1 MFCVGNLT
9 GYPAG
14 DLEYLFLEGIGEV
27 LQYGVYFAMILFIA
41 FLIRKMGN
49 SLKYMVAGI
58 TAAAGLYYLAVGSV
72 KAECLMSVM
81 FALMLVLVISIC
93 GIVTFDFPSLLLMFT
108 TFLFPQRFFNS
119 SFGLFGYGVIYLVI
133 WLVIMSFSGLQNSK
147 GGRSF
152 MAQYVLFIGLSF
164 AAFLYKSIED
174 INFSAY
180 RFFHIIGRGAFVLFE
195 MGLVFFFAAAAFVL
209 KKKAGVRIQTL
220 MVIDRKYPNMKRW
233 IAGLEM
239 GTMAVIMLLPIPFVL
254 TRTVSDTLQNAL
266 AILDILLLIM
276 QMLYIVLIYKITDY
290 RHTAQFADSEK
301 EYYSSL
307 NQNLENIQDLR
318 HDIKNIFLTMSAYV
332 ERSTDIEMKDFYRD
346 RICPLIEGEIEHN
359 TIFSKLCQIPS
370 EELRA
375 FLYMKCMQASQRGIA
390 VKLSVQVK
398 QDEFGYGMELVDL
411 TRILG
416 ILLDNSIEECENGRD
431 AFIPAGNE
439 PSGCEADIWQMPRGS
454 DTPLQATGHWIE
466 IDIRTQRG
474 RVSYS
479 IKNSIRKGHD
489 FGHMIEQKSD
499 KSGHKG
505 RGLKIIRNI
514 LEGYPNI
521 TLNTL
526 VDKEIFRQ
534 TLNLIL

>member
-1 MFCVGNLT
+1 MFDVGNLP
-9 GYPAG
+9 GYPQG
-14 DLEYLFLEGIGEV
+14 SLEQLFLEGIEEV
-27 LQYGVYFAMILFIA
+27 LQYSVYFVIILFIA
-41 FLIRKMGN
+41 LLIRKMRN
-49 SLKYMVAGI
+49 SLKYMAAGI
-58 TAAAGLYYLAVGSV
+58 TVTIGLCYLAMESV
-72 KAECLMSVM
+72 KTECMMSVM
-81 FALMLVLVISIC
+81 FALMLVLIIFIS
-93 GIVTFDFPSLLLMFT
+93 GIVTFDFPFLLLMFT
-108 TFLFPQRFFNS
+108 AFLFPQRFFNS

-133 WLVIMSFSGLQNSK
+133 WLVLMPFSKLQ
-147 GGRSF
+147 GRQENRGY
-152 MAQYVLFIGLSF
+152 MAQYVLFICLSL
-164 AAFLYKSIED
+164 AAFLYKSMED
-174 INFSAY
+174 INFTAY
-180 RFFHIIGRGAFVLFE
+180 RHFHSISREEFVLFE
-195 MGLVFFFAAAAFVL
+195 IGLVFFFVVVVFVI
-209 KKKAGVRIQTL
+209 KKKAGVRIQML
-220 MVIDRKYPNMKRW
+220 IVIDRKYPDMKKW
-233 IAGLEM
+233 IAGLEL

-254 TRTVSDTLQNAL
+254 TRSVSDTLQNAL
-266 AILDILLLIM
+266 AILDISLLIM
-276 QMLYIVLIYKITDY
+276 QMLYIVLLYKITDY
-290 RHTAQFADSEK
+290 RQTMQFADSEK

-332 ERSTDIEMKDFYRD
+332 ERSTDMEMKEFYRD
-346 RICPLIEGEIEHN
+346 RICPLMEGEIEQN
-359 TIFSKLCQIPS
+359 SIFSKLCQIPS

-375 FLYMKCMQASQRGIA
+375 FLYMKCMQAFKRGIT

-416 ILLDNSIEECENGRD
+416 ILLDNSIEECENGWD
-431 AFIPAGNE
+431 AEGY
-439 PSGCEADIWQMPRGS
+439 
-454 DTPLQATGHWIE
+454 WIE
-466 IDIRTQRG
+466 ISIRTQRG

-526 VDKEIFRQ
+526 MDKEIFHQ
-534 TLNLIL
+534 TLNLVL

>member
-1 MFCVGNLT
+1 MFDVGDLP
-9 GYPAG
+9 GYPEG
-14 DLEYLFLEGIGEV
+14 SLDQLFLEGIEEV
-27 LQYGVYFAMILFIA
+27 LQYSAYFVMILFIA
-41 FLIRKMGN
+41 LFIRKMKN
-49 SLKYMVAGI
+49 SLKYMAAGI
-58 TAAAGLYYLAVGSV
+58 TAIAGLCYLAMESV

-81 FALMLVLVISIC
+81 FAFMLVLIIFMS
-93 GIVTFDFPSLLLMFT
+93 GIVTFDFPLLLLMFT
-108 TFLFPQRFFNS
+108 AFLFPQRFFNS

-133 WLVIMSFSGLQNSK
+133 WLVLMSFSKLQ
-147 GGRSF
+147 GRRESRGY
-152 MAQYVLFIGLSF
+152 MAQYVLFTCLVL
-164 AAFLYKSIED
+164 AAFLYKSMED
-174 INFSAY
+174 MIFTAY
-180 RFFHIIGRGAFVLFE
+180 RYFHRIGREGFVLFE
-195 MGLVFFFAAAAFVL
+195 TGLVFFFAVAAFVL
-209 KKKAGVRIQTL
+209 KRKAGAGIQKL
-220 MVIDRKYPNMKRW
+220 IVIDRKYPDMKKW
-233 IAGLEM
+233 IMGLEI

-266 AILDILLLIM
+266 AILDISLLMM
-276 QMLYIVLIYKITDY
+276 QMLYLVLLYKITDY
-290 RHTAQFADSEK
+290 RHTMQFADSEK

-332 ERSTDIEMKDFYRD
+332 ERSTDTEMKEFYRD
-346 RICPLIEGEIEHN
+346 RICPLMEGEIEQN

-375 FLYMKCMQASQRGIA
+375 FLYMKCMQASKRGIT

-416 ILLDNSIEECENGRD
+416 ILLDNSIEECENGQD
-431 AFIPAGNE
+431 AEGY
-439 PSGCEADIWQMPRGS
+439 
-454 DTPLQATGHWIE
+454 WIE
-466 IDIRTQRG
+466 ISIRTQRG

-489 FGHMIEQKSD
+489 FGHLIAQKSD

-526 VDKEIFRQ
+526 VDREMFQQ
-534 TLNLIL
+534 TLNFIL

>member
-1 MFCVGNLT
+1 MFHVGNLT
-9 GYPAG
+9 GYPEG
-14 DLEYLFLEGIGEV
+14 NLGELFVTGIVEV
-27 LQYGVYFAMILFIA
+27 LRYGVYFAMILSIA
-41 FLIRKMGN
+41 FLIRKMRN
-49 SLKYMVAGI
+49 SLKYIAVCV
-58 TAAAGLYYLAVGSV
+58 TAAAGLCYLAVGSV

-81 FALMLVLVISIC
+81 FAFMLVLVIFIC

-108 TFLFPQRFFNS
+108 AFLFPQRFFNS

-133 WLVIMSFSGLQNSK
+133 YLVLMSFAKLQSRQENR
-147 GGRSF
+147 GY
-152 MAQYVLFIGLSF
+152 MAKYVLFICLSL

-174 INFSAY
+174 MIFTAY
-180 RFFHIIGRGAFVLFE
+180 RSFHRIRREEFVLFE
-195 MGLVFFFAAAAFVL
+195 IGLVFFFLVAAFVL
-209 KKKAGVRIQTL
+209 KRKVGVRIQKL
-220 MVIDRKYPNMKRW
+220 VVIDRKYPDMKKW
-233 IAGLEM
+233 ITGLEI
-239 GTMAVIMLLPIPFVL
+239 GTMAVIMLLPMPFVL

-266 AILDILLLIM
+266 AILDISLLII
-276 QMLYIVLIYKITDY
+276 QMLYIVLLYKITDY
-290 RHTAQFADSEK
+290 KHTVQFADSEK

-332 ERSTDIEMKDFYRD
+332 ERSTDTEMKEFYRN
-346 RICPLIEGEIEHN
+346 RICPLIEGEIEQN
-359 TIFSKLCQIPS
+359 TIFSKLRQIPS

-375 FLYMKCMQASQRGIA
+375 FLYMKCMQASKRGIM
-390 VKLSVQVK
+390 VKLSLQVK
-398 QDEFGYGMELVDL
+398 QDEFDCGMELVDL

-416 ILLDNSIEECENGRD
+416 ILLDNAIEECENGQQTE
-431 AFIPAGNE
+431 GY
-439 PSGCEADIWQMPRGS
+439 
-454 DTPLQATGHWIE
+454 WIE
-466 IDIRTQRG
+466 ISIRTQKG

-514 LEGYPNI
+514 LEGYPNV

-526 VDKEIFRQ
+526 VDREIFHQ
-534 TLNLIL
+534 TLNLVL

>member
-1 MFCVGNLT
+1 MFNVGNLPS
-9 GYPAG
+9 YPEG
-14 DLEYLFLEGIGEV
+14 SLEELFLEGIEEV
-27 LQYGVYFAMILFIA
+27 LQYCVYFVIILFIA
-41 FLIRKMGN
+41 LLIRKMRN

-58 TAAAGLYYLAVGSV
+58 TVTIGLCYLAMENV
-72 KAECLMSVM
+72 KTEYMMSVM
-81 FALMLVLVISIC
+81 FALMLVLIIFICEIVI
-93 GIVTFDFPSLLLMFT
+93 FDFPLLLLMFT
-108 TFLFPQRFFNS
+108 AFLFPQRFFNS

-133 WLVIMSFSGLQNSK
+133 WLVLMSFSKLQSSQEN
-147 GGRSF
+147 RIY
-152 MAQYVLFIGLSF
+152 MAQYVLFICLSLT
-164 AAFLYKSIED
+164 AFLYKSIENM
-174 INFSAY
+174 IFTAY
-180 RFFHIIGRGAFVLFE
+180 RFFHMISREAFVLFE
-195 MGLVFFFAAAAFVL
+195 IGLVFFFAVAAFVL
-209 KKKAGVRIQTL
+209 KRKARIGIQKL
-220 MVIDRKYPNMKRW
+220 IVIDRRYPDMKKW
-233 IAGLEM
+233 IMGLEI
-239 GTMAVIMLLPIPFVL
+239 GTMAVILLLPMPFVL

-276 QMLYIVLIYKITDY
+276 QMLYIVLLYKITDY
-290 RHTAQFADSEK
+290 RHTMQFADSEK

-332 ERSTDIEMKDFYRD
+332 ERSTDTEMKEFYRD
-346 RICPLIEGEIEHN
+346 RICPLMEGEIEQN

-375 FLYMKCMQASQRGIA
+375 FLYMKCMQASKRGIT
-390 VKLSVQVK
+390 VKLSVQIE

-416 ILLDNSIEECENGRD
+416 ILLDNSIEECEN
-431 AFIPAGNE
+431 AE
-439 PSGCEADIWQMPRGS
+439 EAE
-454 DTPLQATGHWIE
+454 GHWIE
-466 IDIRTQRG
+466 ISIRTQRG

-505 RGLKIIRNI
+505 RGLIIIRNI

-526 VDKEIFRQ
+526 VDKEIFHQ
-534 TLNLIL
+534 TLNLVL